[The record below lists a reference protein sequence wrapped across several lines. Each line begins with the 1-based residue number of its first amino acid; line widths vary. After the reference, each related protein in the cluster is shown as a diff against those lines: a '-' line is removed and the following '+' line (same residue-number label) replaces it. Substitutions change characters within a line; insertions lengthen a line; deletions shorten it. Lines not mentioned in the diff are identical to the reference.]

1 MTSARGASTLPQIP
15 AHKTVRMGSALAS
28 VLHFWPGWGLSHAR
42 LGEPLGGKRGNDR
55 DGETNRD
62 ARNQQTSEKML
73 SLASQQ
79 MNANGR
85 FPFPHQTSWDAENRH
100 FNQSWGSGKI
110 GLRVWR
116 GRVVVCTRALAP
128 VGIQPTECTRTCQK
142 QANCARWGGGWG
154 GNDSIPNSSLRSGR
168 R

>member
-1 MTSARGASTLPQIP
+1 MPQIP
-15 AHKTVRMGSALAS
+15 APKTVHTGSAGAS
-28 VLHFWPGWGLSHAR
+28 ALHFWPGWGLSHTR
-42 LGEPLGGKRGNDR
+42 LGELLGRRRGDDR
-55 DGETNRD
+55 DGEANRD
-62 ARNQQTSEKML
+62 ARDQQTSEEKL

-79 MNANGR
+79 MKANGR

-100 FNQSWGSGKI
+100 FNQSWGSGKM
-110 GLRVWR
+110 GLRVWM

-128 VGIQPTECTRTCQK
+128 VGIQPAECTRTCQK
-142 QANCARWGGGWG
+142 QANCTRGSG